1 MHPRFA
7 KPFETLSA
15 PLQAALLPMLGDDF
29 QARFTPEQ
37 VATLKAATGL
47 DDRAR
52 RRVRRHRRPARR
64 RPRGRA
70 LRRFRSRS
78 RFRTRSTDQSRPR
91 PTGNRARG

>member
-47 DDRAR
+47 DDQALRLACCR
-52 RRVRRHRRPARR
+52 WRPPARW
-64 RPRGRA
+64 PPSPGSSSA
-70 LRRFRSRS
+70 PS
-78 RFRTRSTDQSRPR
+78 P
-91 PTGNRARG
+91 AA